1 MSIHIRISP
10 RVIIRMIVPCKYLL
24 ICCCCANCY
33 VFKTIIVLLVTLA
46 HNIICSLCLL
56 LHHTYVVPNSPR
68 MPRRKCSQ
76 DVLDVPTLTSNTF
89 TIITAQPITLIN
101 GLRQPL
107 PASPPSFRMVT
118 LTSRGMEWTDVL
130 KQSRRCVSSVSKMYR
145 IKTYDYC
152 VIDLM
157 FAHINLY
164 LCSTNRAQ
172 PT

>member
-1 MSIHIRISP
+1 M
-10 RVIIRMIVPCKYLL
+10 
-24 ICCCCANCY
+24 
-33 VFKTIIVLLVTLA
+33 FKTICIPG
-46 HNIICSLCLL
+46 HPSCSQHYLF
-56 LHHTYVVPNSPR
+56 TMSPASPYIVPNSPR
-68 MPRRKCSQ
+68 TPRTKCSQ

-89 TIITAQPITLIN
+89 TIITAQPITPIN

-164 LCSTNRAQ
+164 LCSTDRVQ
-172 PT
+172 HT